1 MAYNVIIDGD
11 NVPLE
16 KYHTVVEPELKAA
29 YESLS
34 IPLIICQSNIIVK
47 YKHGKQFDVQ
57 FICSQTNKKNSADA
71 RIIFEAGKMYERGKN
86 VIIVSNDNIYKEIE
100 CERIVVHQFDAK
112 RKHIEG

>member
-1 MAYNVIIDGD
+1 MVMMYNVIIDGD

-16 KYHTVVEPELKAA
+16 KYHNIVEPELKAE

-34 IPLIICQSNIIVK
+34 TPLLICQSNIIVIDI
-47 YKHGKQFDVQ
+47 H

-71 RIIFEAGKMYERGKN
+71 RIIFEAGRMFERGER

-100 CERIVVHQFDAK
+100 CERIIVHQFDAK
-112 RKHIEG
+112 RKPI

>member
-1 MAYNVIIDGD
+1 MYNVIIDGD

-16 KYHTVVEPELKAA
+16 KYHNIVEPELKAA

-34 IPLIICQSNIIVK
+34 TPLLICQSNIIVK
-47 YKHGKQFDVQ
+47 YKHGKQFDIH

-71 RIIFEAGKMYERGKN
+71 RIIFEAGRMYERGEK

-100 CERIVVHQFDAK
+100 CDRIIVHQFDAK
-112 RKHIEG
+112 RKPI

>member
-1 MAYNVIIDGD
+1 MEMMYNVIIDGD

-16 KYHTVVEPELKAA
+16 KYHNIVEPELKAE

-34 IPLIICQSNIIVK
+34 TPLLICQSNIIVK
-47 YKHGKQFDVQ
+47 YKHGKQFDIH

-71 RIIFEAGKMYERGKN
+71 RIIFEAGRMFERGER

-100 CERIVVHQFDAK
+100 CERIIVHQFDAK
-112 RKHIEG
+112 RKPI